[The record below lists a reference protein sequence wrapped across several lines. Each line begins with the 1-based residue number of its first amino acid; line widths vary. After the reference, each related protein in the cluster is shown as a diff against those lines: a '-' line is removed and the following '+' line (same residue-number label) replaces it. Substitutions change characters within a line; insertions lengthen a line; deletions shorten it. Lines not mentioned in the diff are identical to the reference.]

1 MDLGSRVIKIVYMNG
16 KGMRSMISY
25 DTVEFYKSFGRL
37 DGKNLRI
44 SFEKLGLATS
54 LTGLTVTGYGRN
66 TINIKDAEV
75 ISEIKAHTLG
85 AVHQSG
91 LHDFT
96 LLDIGGQDTKVV
108 HVVDGRMEDFVM
120 NDKCAASSGR
130 YIENMAR
137 VLGLNLS
144 EISRYFHN
152 PVKLSSTCAIFGE
165 SELVQRITEGA
176 DVAELAA
183 GVNLSIVKRVLP
195 LVGRYPEGPI
205 IFSGGVANNKAIAA
219 MIHVATDREIIP
231 LPDPA
236 FNGALGCAI
245 YAKAG

>member
-1 MDLGSRVIKIVYMNG
+1 MDLGSRVIKIVYVNETG
-16 KGMRSMISY
+16 GRSMISY
-25 DTVEFYKSFGRL
+25 DTVEFYRSFGKL

-66 TINIKDAEV
+66 TVSIEDAEV

-108 HVVDGRMEDFVM
+108 SVVDGRMEDFVM

-137 VLGLNLS
+137 VLGLACS
-144 EISRYFHN
+144 
-152 PVKLSSTCAIFGE
+152 A
-165 SELVQRITEGA
+165 
-176 DVAELAA
+176 
-183 GVNLSIVKRVLP
+183 
-195 LVGRYPEGPI
+195 
-205 IFSGGVANNKAIAA
+205 
-219 MIHVATDREIIP
+219 
-231 LPDPA
+231 
-236 FNGALGCAI
+236 
-245 YAKAG
+245 